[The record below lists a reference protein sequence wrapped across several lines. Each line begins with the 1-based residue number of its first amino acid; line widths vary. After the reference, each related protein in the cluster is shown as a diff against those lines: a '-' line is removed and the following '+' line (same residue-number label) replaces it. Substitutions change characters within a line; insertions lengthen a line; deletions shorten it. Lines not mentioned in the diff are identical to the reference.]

1 MFGNQGVTAPV
12 SPFFSFDAGVSMKI
26 RVVGPDAVFAIL
38 CILLAAAVLWDL
50 RTVPP
55 PVFDPIGSA
64 AVPRALA
71 WLMIAFS
78 LWVLISG
85 LIRKAKPAE
94 GKGGRAQWA
103 AMICVAAITLVYA
116 VFITFAWLDFGIV
129 SALYLFATI
138 TFLERPPYRQIPFI
152 LLLSTGIGFGC
163 DHVFTQFFF
172 IDLP

>member
-1 MFGNQGVTAPV
+1 
-12 SPFFSFDAGVSMKI
+12 MKI

-85 LIRKAKPAE
+85 LIRKEKQAE
-94 GKGGRAQWA
+94 RKGGRAQWA

-116 VFITFAWLDFGIV
+116 VFITFAWRQAKAE
-129 SALYLFATI
+129 SR
-138 TFLERPPYRQIPFI
+138 LESQGKAKGKEKTYDVLKLEVVLIKDEDGS
-152 LLLSTGIGFGC
+152 LLLQSYS
-163 DHVFTQFFF
+163 DN
-172 IDLP
+172 LA